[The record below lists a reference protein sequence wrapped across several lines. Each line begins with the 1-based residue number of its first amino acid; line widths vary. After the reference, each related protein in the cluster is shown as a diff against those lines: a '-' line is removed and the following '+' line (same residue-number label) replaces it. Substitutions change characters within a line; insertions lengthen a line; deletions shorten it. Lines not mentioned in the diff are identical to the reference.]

1 MLKLDKPTLTDIQAS
16 PDSRGIALQKVGIKD
31 IAVPMRVLTKAGGY
45 QTVHASCS
53 LTVGLPSEFKG
64 THMSRFVEI
73 LADWQRRNLSGAGI
87 EDLVAEVRDRL
98 SAPAAAASIRF
109 KYFVDK
115 AAPASGLSAPID
127 LDCAFEGEIGLDGA
141 YHFTLGVAL
150 PVTTL
155 CPCSKAISRYGAHN
169 QRSLITARVRYRS
182 GCVWIEDLAKA
193 LEECGSCPVY
203 PLLKREDEKVVTERA
218 YENPKFVE
226 DVLRDCI
233 LYLRSLPGIEWF
245 SVEVENFE
253 SIHNHNAW
261 AAHEEWVETRL

>member
-1 MLKLDKPTLTDIQAS
+1 MKLALHDIQSS
-16 PDSRGIALQKVGIKD
+16 PDTREIALQRVGIKD
-31 IAVPMRVLTKAGGY
+31 FAVPLQLQTKAGAQ
-45 QTVHASCS
+45 QTVQASCT

-73 LADWQRRNLSGAGI
+73 LADWQKRNMSGACV
-87 EDLVAEVRDRL
+87 EDLVRDVRDRL
-98 SAPAAAASIRF
+98 AAPAAAVVIRF

-115 AAPASGLSAPID
+115 AAPATGITAPTD
-127 LDCAFEGEIGLDGA
+127 LDCSFEGDIALDGT
-141 YHFTLGVAL
+141 YRFTLGVAV

-169 QRSLITARVRYRS
+169 QRSLITAKVRS
-182 GCVWIEDLAKA
+182 TAGTCTWIEDLAEA
-193 LEECGSCPVY
+193 LEARASCPIY

-233 LYLRSLPGIEWF
+233 LYLRTLPGIEWF
-245 SVEVENFE
+245 SVDVENFE

-261 AAHEEWVETRL
+261 ATHEEWVGIS